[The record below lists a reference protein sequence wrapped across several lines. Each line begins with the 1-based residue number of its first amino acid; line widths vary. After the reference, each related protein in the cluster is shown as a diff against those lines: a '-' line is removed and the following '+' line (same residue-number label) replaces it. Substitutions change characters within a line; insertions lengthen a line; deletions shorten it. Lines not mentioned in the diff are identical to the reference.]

1 MNKEEA
7 IFVAGHQ
14 GLVGSAILRALRRRG
29 FTNLLTRTRA
39 ELELTNQAD
48 VQSFFAQTRPS
59 YVFVAAA
66 KVGGIHANSTYP
78 AEFIYSNL
86 QVETNCIDAA
96 WRNGVKK
103 LLFLG
108 SSCVYPR
115 MAPQPI
121 REEYLLS
128 GPLEPTN
135 EWYAI
140 AKIAG
145 IKLCQ
150 AYRRQYGFNAISAM
164 PTNLY
169 GPGDNFHP
177 ENAHVLPA
185 LMLRLHEAK
194 LRGDPSVVIWGTGTP
209 WREFLHVDDLAD
221 ACLLLMERY
230 EQEETIN
237 IGAGVDLT
245 IAELVALLKRV
256 IGYSGEIVFDH
267 SKPDGMMK
275 KLLDVSKITA
285 LGWQPTISLE
295 RGVQETY
302 AWFLDQG
309 GQVRR

>member
-1 MNKEEA
+1 MNKQDA
-7 IFVAGHQ
+7 VFVAGHQ
-14 GLVGSAILRALRRRG
+14 GLVGSAIVRSLRRHG
-29 FTNLLTRTRA
+29 FNNLLTRTRA
-39 ELELTNQAD
+39 ELELTHQAAVLD
-48 VQSFFAQTRPS
+48 FFDEARPA
-59 YVFVAAA
+59 YVVMAAA

-78 AEFIYSNL
+78 ADFIYSNL
-86 QVETNCIDAA
+86 QVEINCIDAA
-96 WRNGVKK
+96 WRSGVKK

-121 REEYLLS
+121 KEEYLLS

-150 AYRRQYGFNAISAM
+150 AYRRQYGFDAISAM

-177 ENAHVLPA
+177 ENSHVLPA
-185 LMLRLHEAK
+185 LIRRLHEAK
-194 LRGDPSVVIWGTGTP
+194 ERQDPSVTIWGTGTP

-221 ACLLLMERY
+221 ACLFLLEHY
-230 EQEETIN
+230 EQEEAIN
-237 IGAGVDLT
+237 IGTGSDLT
-245 IAELVALLKRV
+245 IADLVDLLKRV
-256 IGYSGEIVFDH
+256 IGYPGEILFDR

-275 KLLDVSKITA
+275 KLLDVSKMTA
-285 LGWQPTISLE
+285 LGWRPTISLE
-295 RGVQETY
+295 QGVRETY
-302 AWFLDQG
+302 AWFLDQCG
-309 GQVRR
+309 NVRH